1 MIIERA
7 YVCNSMK
14 KIWAISLPA
23 IILVNVMIIVS
34 GPGCAN
40 IIPPDGGHK
49 DSLPPILSK
58 ASPPDSSSNFSEK
71 KITLDFDEYIQ
82 LQNANQELIISPVPK
97 EEPAIES
104 KLKTLTIR
112 IKDTLEANT
121 TYTLNFGNAIR
132 DINEGNIARNF
143 TYIFSTGSTFDSLT
157 LSGKVVLA
165 VNGKVDTTIIVM
177 LHKNGDDSAVVNE
190 KPRYLTR
197 LDSSGN
203 FRFRNLPS
211 GTFYIYA
218 LQDEGN
224 SHRYQS
230 EKQLFAFADS
240 SITVQNNNKPV
251 LLYAYAEQASTH
263 APVSS
268 RPQLTSRPKPS
279 AASSDKRL
287 KFQTNIKNG
296 LLDLFDSLHL
306 TFDQPLTKL
315 DTSLI
320 HFSSDSTFEP
330 VSSYQFL
337 TDSSQKKLTLQ
348 YNWKE
353 NTRYNLIVEKDF
365 AEDSLGRALSKT
377 DTLKFKTK
385 KITDYGNLR
394 IHFRNFDSTANPV
407 LLFVQNENVVKS
419 FRISGPELRLTI
431 FPPGDYEL
439 RVLYDRN
446 KNGKWDPGQF
456 FGKHIQPELV
466 KPVGRKVT
474 IKSNWENEFD
484 IQAPS
489 GSPKEKV
496 SNAQSN

>member
-1 MIIERA
+1 
-7 YVCNSMK
+7 MK
-14 KIWAISLPA
+14 KISAISLPV
-23 IILVNVMIIVS
+23 IILISLIGVIG

-40 IIPPDGGHK
+40 IIPPEGGFR
-49 DSLPPILSK
+49 DSIPPILSK
-58 ASPPDSSSNFSEK
+58 ATPVDSSSNFSEK
-71 KITLDFDEYIQ
+71 KITLTFDEYIQ
-82 LQNANQELIISPVPK
+82 LQNPNQELIMSPVPK

-104 KLKTLTIR
+104 RLKTLTIR
-112 IKDTLEANT
+112 LKDTLEANT

-132 DINEGNIARNF
+132 DVNEGNIARNF
-143 TYIFSTGSTFDSLT
+143 TYIFSTGRTFDSLT
-157 LSGKVVLA
+157 LSGKVLLA
-165 VNGKVDTTIIVM
+165 ANGKVDTTLIVM

-203 FRFRNLPS
+203 FRFRNLPW

-218 LQDEGN
+218 LQDQGG

-240 SITVQNNNKPV
+240 AIALQLSNKPV
-251 LLYAYAEQASTH
+251 LLYAYAEQSSST

-268 RPQLTSRPKPS
+268 RPQITARPRPS
-279 AASSDKRL
+279 ANASDKRL
-287 KFQTNIKNG
+287 KFQTNLKESH
-296 LLDLFDSLHL
+296 LDLFDSLTL
-306 TFDQPLTKL
+306 TFEQPLKNL

-320 HFSSDSTFEP
+320 HFSSDSSFVP
-330 VSSYQFL
+330 IADYHFL
-337 TDSSQKKLTLQ
+337 TDTSQKKLTLL
-348 YNWKE
+348 YKWKE
-353 NTRYNLIVEKDF
+353 DTRYNLIIEKDF
-365 AEDSLGRALSKT
+365 AQDTLGRALLKS
-377 DTLKFKTK
+377 DTLKFRTK
-385 KITDYGNLR
+385 IITDYGTLR
-394 IHFRNFDSTANPV
+394 IRFKNFDPSLNPV
-407 LLFVQNENVVKS
+407 LLFVQSDNVIRS
-419 FRISGPELRLTI
+419 FPLSGVELNQSI

-484 IQAPS
+484 IAAPS
-489 GSPKEKV
+489 DSPKGGV
-496 SNAQSN
+496 SDSKSN